1 MENICNKKLL
11 PPFENLTIA
20 VDFRLC
26 MFWGRQISSSFH
38 ISAYCVRIW
47 KKNAKQQYTH
57 HVRLN
62 SNYIIACLF
71 VHGGQRKSEIVIL
84 YYVYTCFRRCCKK
97 KKKNIDFVVYFSMTL
112 FIHFFF
118 GLCPSRMNVKTM
130 TSETTKE

>member
-1 MENICNKKLL
+1 M
-11 PPFENLTIA
+11 
-20 VDFRLC
+20 
-26 MFWGRQISSSFH
+26 
-38 ISAYCVRIW
+38 

-112 FIHFFF
+112 FIHFFWF
-118 GLCPSRMNVKTM
+118 VSLVNECENDDLRDNYRVTQHV
-130 TSETTKE
+130 TK